1 MVSGLIFALVYW
13 LWRRSHQLT
22 LWLPARKAAAIAG
35 VAAALGYAL
44 LAGFAVPAQRTV
56 YMLAA
61 VAIALWLGRSISMT
75 AVLAWALLAVVVIDP
90 WSVLSAGF
98 WLSFGAIAVIM
109 LVSAGGYRQNA
120 LVDRLGAGAMG
131 YHAWPDPAIIGDVS
145 AGITGFTFCKCD
157 CNSIGEPGGGSL
169 NAAGDIAAA

>member
-1 MVSGLIFALVYW
+1 MVSGLIFSLVYG
-13 LWRRSHQLT
+13 LWRRSHRST

-61 VAIALWLGRSISMT
+61 IAIALWLGRSISMT

-98 WLSFGAIAVIM
+98 WLSFGAIAVI
-109 LVSAGGYRQNA
+109 LLLYLPEG
-120 LVDRLGAGAMG
+120 
-131 YHAWPDPAIIGDVS
+131 
-145 AGITGFTFCKCD
+145 
-157 CNSIGEPGGGSL
+157 
-169 NAAGDIAAA
+169 